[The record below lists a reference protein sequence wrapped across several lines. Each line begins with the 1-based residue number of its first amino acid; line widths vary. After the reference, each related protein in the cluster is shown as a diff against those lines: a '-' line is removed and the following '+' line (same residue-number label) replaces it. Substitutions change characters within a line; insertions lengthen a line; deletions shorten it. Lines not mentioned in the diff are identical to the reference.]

1 MTTEFLKEIT
11 YYKLVSN
18 IDKVVK
24 CYGVSQDPTTKDY
37 MMVMKYVE
45 GGNMRQY
52 LKENYSEL
60 DFPSDIYS
68 FGILACEVLCGLPPY
83 HNLTHDNFLAVKI
96 CQGLRPKFQIKIPP
110 FLEDL
115 FTQQIQVAE
124 RCNQTLPEHIRFP
137 KYEIHPK
144 ASYYSKPINTK
155 KITELLEK
163 CHATGDLEL
172 DINDFLNN
180 SNSNEKT
187 SSELTKEIKGLAM
200 RTKRQLSLS
209 AENQGES
216 KSIKLDQEINT
227 QQYQSEPM
235 KIDYTAK
242 KEAELRA
249 AYQATQHSA
258 TNIEIAE
265 KSEIATK
272 KKQKNELKINNPIEK
287 LKREIEELKND
298 CLKNFRS
305 KKKEEVAEKLEKY
318 LELISSPNNSHEK
331 KQEKIEVEKFLG
343 KKINN
348 SKFNKLKEIQKKIS
362 QLEVGRLETNTQI
375 PPK

>member
-60 DFPSDIYS
+60 DFRLKLSQLTDI
-68 FGILACEVLCGLPPY
+68 
-83 HNLTHDNFLAVKI
+83 
-96 CQGLRPKFQIKIPP
+96 
-110 FLEDL
+110 